1 MRRVSLL
8 LLTALLCAGLLAGC
22 GTETTSSG
30 GGTAPDSSD
39 NGFSYEVVDLEKK
52 VIKIGGFGDEYD
64 LEAWDAIAE
73 EFNCSFQYVLM
84 DNLNFMQDLATAAS
98 AGSVYANLIYM
109 GNYSSPAFYLS
120 GLAADVSKIES
131 LKYDTLPWDS
141 FITETNTIGGV
152 PYAVA
157 YDKTSYNM
165 HLLTFNKTLADQLGI
180 ENLYDAVRNGTWTFE
195 KFEQVSQKAVDS
207 TNGATLGLIPGSLSP
222 HCYGYANGSA
232 AVTKDADGK
241 YIFTGTNDAFLS
253 GLQFIRDYRQKGL
266 IRTDVVGN
274 DWGITESRSFMN
286 REELFHEGEIWVAK
300 DIFSAYMEDDFGL
313 LPLPK
318 GPDAE
323 KCVGIIYD
331 QSHFSFLEGDPDIEN
346 VAKLLVAFAS
356 KNAKDMSQL
365 LEEEY
370 APVLRDDDSLEMLR
384 LMYENPVNS
393 SFDTSFLGS
402 GFTDAIM
409 DSTQRMSKT
418 PKESMDGISPLM
430 QAILDDNLN

>member
-1 MRRVSLL
+1 
-8 LLTALLCAGLLAGC
+8 
-22 GTETTSSG
+22 
-30 GGTAPDSSD
+30 
-39 NGFSYEVVDLEKK
+39 
-52 VIKIGGFGDEYD
+52 
-64 LEAWDAIAE
+64 
-73 EFNCSFQYVLM
+73 
-84 DNLNFMQDLATAAS
+84 
-98 AGSVYANLIYM
+98 
-109 GNYSSPAFYLS
+109 
-120 GLAADVSKIES
+120 
-131 LKYDTLPWDS
+131 
-141 FITETNTIGGV
+141 
-152 PYAVA
+152 
-157 YDKTSYNM
+157 
-165 HLLTFNKTLADQLGI
+165 
-180 ENLYDAVRNGTWTFE
+180 
-195 KFEQVSQKAVDS
+195 
-207 TNGATLGLIPGSLSP
+207 
-222 HCYGYANGSA
+222 
-232 AVTKDADGK
+232 
-241 YIFTGTNDAFLS
+241 
-253 GLQFIRDYRQKGL
+253 
-266 IRTDVVGN
+266 
-274 DWGITESRSFMN
+274 MN

-331 QSHFSFLEGDPDIEN
+331 QSHFSFLDGDPDIEN

-356 KNAKDMSQL
+356 KNAKDLSQL

-370 APVLRDDDSLEMLR
+370 APVLRDDDSLEMLS

>member
-64 LEAWDAIAE
+64 IEAWDAIAE

-109 GNYSSPAFYLS
+109 GNYSSPAFYL
-120 GLAADVSKIES
+120 
-131 LKYDTLPWDS
+131 
-141 FITETNTIGGV
+141 
-152 PYAVA
+152 
-157 YDKTSYNM
+157 
-165 HLLTFNKTLADQLGI
+165 LTFNKTLAGQLGI

-331 QSHFSFLEGDPDIEN
+331 QFHFSFLEGDPDIEN

-356 KNAKDMSQL
+356 KNAKDLSQL